1 MAYPNMDRLTRLDPL
16 VALVSVPPILLAIAW
31 LAVLATAGVTGRH
44 PIFNLQAR
52 NLSEAVAFRDAGA
65 VVRRIEAGED
75 PNRPAEL
82 RPDVIRSESVT
93 LTPIETA
100 AASRQADMGQLL
112 FDLGASLDAGA
123 WQRAWCISDE
133 PEMRDL
139 LASHRPT
146 GAMEDCVEQ

>member
-1 MAYPNMDRLTRLDPL
+1 MARPNMDRLTRLDPL

-75 PNRPAEL
+75 PNRPAEV

-100 AASRQADMGQLL
+100 AASRQAEMVQLL
-112 FDLGASLDAGA
+112 LDLGASLDANV
-123 WQRAWCISDE
+123 WQRAWCISDASSV
-133 PEMRDL
+133 RSV
-139 LASHRPT
+139 LASHRPA
-146 GAMEDCVEQ
+146 GAVENCAEQ